1 MTAHHTMAVSAHS
14 SMQTVVHALGSVVT
28 ALENRVLALAF
39 ATMVALPIAE
49 IVLRATL
56 QIGIEN
62 VGSLVQHLALFI
74 GTLGAAVAAREGRL
88 LAFAGARYI
97 GGRAGTVARVVSHS
111 VSVAICA
118 VLCYG
123 ALTFVEFERLGG
135 TVLAYGIPLW
145 VVELVIPAGFALIA
159 VRFLQ
164 ETAGS
169 ASTLATTLLFATLA
183 IATAMWLPVPIEVLR
198 IVAIIVILIAA
209 GCGAPVF
216 VAVGG
221 TALILLWTSGVPLAS
236 LAIDQYSLIANP
248 TLPAIP
254 LFTLAGFF
262 LAESRAT
269 ERFVAMFD
277 ACFGRFRGGA
287 GLATVV
293 VCTFF
298 TSFTGASGVTIL
310 ALGGLLL
317 PLLTNSGY
325 GRKTALGLITAG
337 GTPGVMLMP
346 ALPLILY
353 AIIAQVSIEEMFLGG
368 LLPAMLMLGIAAAWG
383 LTQVN
388 KTPNVSVEPFDAG
401 RALRSIWIAKWE
413 LLLPVVLFAGL
424 FSGRMTPIEAAA
436 TTAFYAFI
444 VEAVIHRDLS
454 IGKDVPRVLV
464 QCGLL
469 VGGILL
475 ILGVALGLANYMVD
489 ARISER
495 AVDWVTQSIRE
506 PWVFLLTLN
515 AFLLIV
521 GFFVDVFSAIVV
533 IAPMVVPI
541 GAAFGI
547 DPVHLGIV
555 FLANLELGYLTP
567 PVGMNL
573 FFASSR
579 FERPIPEI
587 CRSVWP
593 LFGLFAI
600 GVLVVTYV
608 PWLSTALPD
617 LVR

>member
-1 MTAHHTMAVSAHS
+1 M
-14 SMQTVVHALGSVVT
+14 
-28 ALENRVLALAF
+28 
-39 ATMVALPIAE
+39 
-49 IVLRATL
+49 
-56 QIGIEN
+56 
-62 VGSLVQHLALFI
+62 
-74 GTLGAAVAAREGRL
+74 
-88 LAFAGARYI
+88 
-97 GGRAGTVARVVSHS
+97 
-111 VSVAICA
+111 AICA

-123 ALTFVEFERLGG
+123 ALTFIEVERLGG

-164 ETAGS
+164 EAASS
-169 ASTLATTLLFATLA
+169 ASTLATTLLCATLA
-183 IATAMWLPVPIEVLR
+183 IALAMWLPLPVEVLR
-198 IVAIIVILIAA
+198 IAALVVILISAV
-209 GCGAPVF
+209 CGAPVF
-216 VAVGG
+216 VAIGG
-221 TALILLWTSGVPLAS
+221 AALILLWTSGVPLAS
-236 LAIDQYSLIANP
+236 LAINQYSLVANP

-262 LAESRAT
+262 LAESRAP
-269 ERFVAMFD
+269 ERLVEIFD
-277 ACFGRFRGGA
+277 AWFGRFRGGA

-317 PLLTNSGY
+317 PLLTYSGY
-325 GRKTALGLITAG
+325 SRKTALGLITAG

-353 AIIAQVSIEEMFLGG
+353 AIIAQISIEEMFLGA
-368 LLPAMLMLGIAAAWG
+368 LLPATLMLGIAAMWG
-383 LTQVN
+383 VTRVN
-388 KTPNVSVEPFDAG
+388 STSSRPVEPFDSG
-401 RALRSIWIAKWE
+401 RALRAIWVAKWE
-413 LLLPVVLFAGL
+413 LLLPVVLLGGL

-444 VEAVIHRDLS
+444 VAAVIHRDLS
-454 IGKDVPRVLV
+454 IVTDVPRVLV

-506 PWVFLLTLN
+506 PWKFLLALN

-533 IAPMVVPI
+533 IAPIVVPI

-547 DPVHLGIV
+547 HPVHLGIV

-573 FFASSR
+573 FFASTR

-587 CRSVWP
+587 CRSVLP

-600 GVLVVTYV
+600 GVLVITYV
-608 PWLSTALPD
+608 PWLSTALLN